1 MRGYSIQE
9 RSDNSPI
16 LPNELME
23 FIKKDTYSLI
33 IKGSAGTGKTTLSLT
48 ILRALEIKDNF
59 FYICTRASPK
69 QLLTSY
75 PWIAKFK
82 ESQERET
89 PNSATNE
96 TDVPIN
102 FEDARLD
109 EPESLFERITNELM
123 DVKAPL
129 IVIDSWDAIA
139 SFMDREAR
147 LNNERVLQTWR
158 ERAGAKLI
166 FVNEDPSNT
175 SLDFV
180 VDGAVKLDQVFYQDI
195 RVREISLLKL
205 RGIKIRKPSY
215 MFTLDKGNF
224 RSIQTHNPKN
234 FIINLDSINFLQF
247 DKKKNTRRLLLC
259 EQGLIKSGYNELDTN
274 LGGGFP
280 RRGIAVIEVES
291 GINVLVAMAF
301 LFKIM
306 ATFLKLG
313 NVVFFEPP
321 ESIDPTR
328 LSLYFKSYL
337 SVVQTDPERFFWLGS
352 KIKGLTEPFSSW
364 ADKDQGD
371 PLLGYPH
378 ENIVKEH
385 QSDPNRLLLSI
396 LPLNRLQRL
405 DPRNKMEHLSYARQ
419 NIDLTIFIARENE
432 PIPWTLEIC
441 DIVLKVSVIKGSLF
455 LRPLYP
461 LSPILAMEVNNSFG
475 YPILKL
481 IPLV

>member
-1 MRGYSIQE
+1 MREYSTQE
-9 RSDNSPI
+9 KSDNSLIIPT
-16 LPNELME
+16 ELME
-23 FIKKDTYSLI
+23 FVKKDTYSLI

-48 ILRALEIKDNF
+48 ILRALKIKDNF
-59 FYICTRASPK
+59 FYICTRVSPK

-89 PNSATNE
+89 QNSATNE

-195 RVREISLLKL
+195 RIREISLLKL

-234 FIINLDSINFLQF
+234 FIINLDSINFLQSN
-247 DKKKNTRRLLLC
+247 KKNTQRSLLC
-259 EQGLIKSGYNELDTN
+259 GQGLIKSGYNELDAN

-291 GINVLVAMAF
+291 GINILVAMAF

-306 ATFLKLG
+306 AAFLKFG

-321 ESIDPTR
+321 ESVDLTR
-328 LSLYFKSYL
+328 LGLYFKSYL
-337 SVVQTDPERFFWLGS
+337 SVVQTDPERFFWLGP

-364 ADKDQGD
+364 TNKDQDD
-371 PLLGYPH
+371 PYLGYLRK
-378 ENIVKEH
+378 NVVKE

-405 DPRNKMEHLSYARQ
+405 DPRNKMERLSYARQ
-419 NIDLTIFIARENE
+419 NIDLTIFIAQENE

-475 YPILKL
+475 YPTLKL

>member
-1 MRGYSIQE
+1 MREYSTQE
-9 RSDNSPI
+9 KSDNSLIIPT
-16 LPNELME
+16 ELME
-23 FIKKDTYSLI
+23 FVKKDTYSLI

-48 ILRALEIKDNF
+48 ILRALKIKDNF
-59 FYICTRASPK
+59 FYICTRVSPK
-69 QLLTSY
+69 QLLTLY

-82 ESQERET
+82 ENQEREN
-89 PNSATNE
+89 PNSETNE
-96 TDVPIN
+96 TDAPIN

-123 DVKAPL
+123 DVRAPL
-129 IVIDSWDAIA
+129 IIIDSWDAIA

-147 LNNERVLQTWR
+147 LNNERVLQTWQ

-166 FVNEDPSNT
+166 FVSEDPSNT

-180 VDGAVKLDQVFYQDI
+180 VDGAVRLDQVYYQDI
-195 RVREISLLKL
+195 MIREISLLKL

-215 MFTLDKGNF
+215 MFTLYKGNF
-224 RSIQTHNPKN
+224 RSIQAHNPKN

-247 DKKKNTRRLLLC
+247 NKKKNTRRSLLC
-259 EQGLIKSGYNELDTN
+259 EHGLIKSGYNELDTT

-280 RRGIAVIEVES
+280 KRGIALIEIES
-291 GINVLVAMAF
+291 GINILIALAF
-301 LFKIM
+301 LFKTM
-306 ATFLKLG
+306 ATFLKFG

-321 ESIDPTR
+321 EGVDPTR

-337 SVVQTDPERFFWLGS
+337 SVVQADPERFFWLGS
-352 KIKGLTEPFSSW
+352 KINGLTEPSPSW
-364 ADKDQGD
+364 ADKDQDD
-371 PLLGYPH
+371 PLLCYLR
-378 ENIVKEH
+378 ENVVKEH
-385 QSDPNRLLLSI
+385 QTDPNRLLLSI

-405 DPRNKMEHLSYARQ
+405 DPQNKINHLSYARQ

-441 DIVLKVSVIKGSLF
+441 DMVLKVSVIKGSLF
-455 LRPLYP
+455 LRPLYS

-475 YPILKL
+475 YPRLKL

>member
-9 RSDNSPI
+9 RSNNSPI
-16 LPNELME
+16 IPNELME
-23 FIKKDTYSLI
+23 FINKDTYSLI

-59 FYICTRASPK
+59 FYICTRVYPK
-69 QLLTSY
+69 QLLTLY

-82 ESQERET
+82 ESQEKEK
-89 PNSATNE
+89 PNSETNE

-123 DVKAPL
+123 DVRAPL
-129 IVIDSWDAIA
+129 IIIDSWDAIA

-147 LNNERVLQTWR
+147 LNNERVLQTWQ

-166 FVNEDPSNT
+166 FVSEDPSNT

-180 VDGAVKLDQVFYQDI
+180 VDGAVKLDQVYYQDI
-195 RVREISLLKL
+195 MIREISLLKL

-215 MFTLDKGNF
+215 MFTLYKGNF
-224 RSIQTHNPKN
+224 RSIQAHNPKN
-234 FIINLDSINFLQF
+234 FIINLDSVNFIQS
-247 DKKKNTRRLLLC
+247 DKKKNTRRSLLC
-259 EQGLIKSGYNELDTN
+259 EHGLIKSGYNELDTT

-280 RRGIAVIEVES
+280 KRGIALIEVES
-291 GINVLVAMAF
+291 GINILIAWAF
-301 LFKIM
+301 LFKSM
-306 ATFLKLG
+306 RPFLRFG
-313 NVVFFEPP
+313 NVVFLERP
-321 ESIDPTR
+321 EGVDLTR

-337 SVVQTDPERFFWLGS
+337 SVVQADPERFFWLGP
-352 KIKGLTEPFSSW
+352 KINGLTEPSPSW
-364 ADKDQGD
+364 ADKDQDD
-371 PLLGYPH
+371 PLLCYVR
-378 ENIVKEH
+378 ENVVKEH
-385 QSDPNRLLLSI
+385 QADPNRLLLSI

-405 DPRNKMEHLSYARQ
+405 DPQNKMKHLSYARQ

-441 DIVLKVSVIKGSLF
+441 DMVLKVSVIKGSLF
-455 LRPLYP
+455 LRPLYS

-475 YPILKL
+475 YPRLKL